1 VKTKHKNLYPLIR
14 SRGGAA
20 SDAGNVAGDRRNT
33 GTLSSSL
40 CRTGK
45 GIAVSSQ
52 DIESVTKT
60 QLGNKNAEV
69 EFQDELAKL
78 MPFLRAFAQSLSGER
93 EFAEDLAQE
102 TLAKA
107 WRSRLSFD
115 RGTNLKAWLCTIL
128 RNEYFSYRRRSWR
141 QVPWDPELAS
151 TIPAPEGEQQWAVEL
166 SDTAH
171 AMHGLTDVQ
180 REALILV
187 GVSGFSYVD
196 AALLTGSTVG
206 TTKSRVARAR
216 KLLSDIL
223 DGRSLLPPRVL
234 DAGRP
239 QAQRSTGFRVECV
252 DGSRGVHHRGTGV
265 NHNSNT

>member
-1 VKTKHKNLYPLIR
+1 MKTKDEDLYPLIR
-14 SRGGAA
+14 GRAGAA
-20 SDAGNVAGDRRNT
+20 SDVGNVAGDRRNT
-33 GTLSSSL
+33 ATLSSSL

-45 GIAVSSQ
+45 GIAASSQ

-69 EFQDELAKL
+69 EFADELAKL
-78 MPFLRAFAQSLSGER
+78 MPFLRAFAQSLSGNR
-93 EFAEDLAQE
+93 ELAEDLAQE
-102 TLAKA
+102 ALARA
-107 WRSRLSFD
+107 WRSRRSFAP
-115 RGTNLKAWLCTIL
+115 GTNLKAWLCTIL
-128 RNEYFSYRRRSWR
+128 RNGFYSYRRRSWR
-141 QVPWDPELAS
+141 QVPWNPELAS
-151 TIPAPEGEQQWAVEL
+151 SIPAPDGEQQWAVEL

-171 AMHGLTDVQ
+171 AMHRLTDVQ

-216 KLLSDIL
+216 KLLRDIL
-223 DGRSLLPPRVL
+223 DGRRLLPPRVL

-239 QAQRSTGFRVECV
+239 QAQRSAGFRVECV
-252 DGSRGVHHRGTGV
+252 DGSR
-265 NHNSNT
+265 